1 MASATMQ
8 LGKKG
13 LTENFVESLRKAFNT
28 RENVKVSVLK
38 SATRDRQELRE
49 IADKLVS
56 QLGKN
61 FTYRIVGFT
70 IFIKKWRKPP
80 KKRASG
86 NTLEEQ
92 KV

>member
-13 LTENFVESLRKAFNT
+13 MTENFIESLRKAFNT
-28 RENVKVSVLK
+28 RENVKVTVLK

-56 QLGKN
+56 KLGKN

-80 KKRASG
+80 KKIKA
-86 NTLEEQ
+86 
-92 KV
+92 